1 MTSNSDIIFSAIND
15 SIENRILA
23 KHDNETH
30 RISRR
35 ETLKWLSAVSATLTI
50 PLTTPTFAAE
60 KNVTTSALARS
71 FAPWPKLDIKPI
83 EAEGYGKDPKLVNP
97 DGDPW
102 PLTLTSAEKV
112 KLIRLSDI
120 LIPENENFP
129 SASAIGVPE
138 MVDEWVSAP
147 YPRQQRDRSL
157 LISGL
162 EWLDHEAKRR
172 FDESFADCLDSQQ
185 IEIVDDIAYSSE
197 DTPLELETPTRFFA
211 GLRQLVAGIYYC
223 TPEGTSD
230 LGYTGNVPVV
240 GDYPGPTSEALA
252 HLNKLLDELGLT
264 A

>member
-60 KNVTTSALARS
+60 KKVTTSALARS
-71 FAPWPKLDIKPI
+71 FAPWPKLDTKPI

-97 DGDPW
+97 DGGPW

-172 FDESFADCLDSQQ
+172 FDVSFANCSDSQQ

-197 DTPLELETPTRFFA
+197 DTSLELETPTRFFA

-240 GDYPGPTSEALA
+240 GDYPGPTSEALT
-252 HLNKLLDELGLT
+252 HLNKLLDELDLT